1 LEPDDL
7 DIGHKGALLIVV
19 ERLELA
25 LDSIQRSVLD
35 YWRNARNDLTVPL
48 LDALD
53 PLKLEKRVL
62 PYLVVAEHLDDS
74 GLVHFRLVGEEMVRR
89 WGENFRGRRSDEL
102 FTGDYRVFIEKYF
115 ALARS
120 ERCPVYSE
128 SVFRWNDGGWIKTT
142 RLILPFSSTP
152 NGAPTRS
159 VVVQVFLP
167 SEQPQSVPEIRV
179 LREQDMSG
187 GVIVALPGG
196 ARQAS
201 TPN

>member
-1 LEPDDL
+1 MEPDDL
-7 DIGHKGALLIVV
+7 DIGNKGALLIVV

-89 WGENFRGRRSDEL
+89 WGENFRGRR
-102 FTGDYRVFIEKYF
+102 
-115 ALARS
+115 
-120 ERCPVYSE
+120 
-128 SVFRWNDGGWIKTT
+128 
-142 RLILPFSSTP
+142 
-152 NGAPTRS
+152 
-159 VVVQVFLP
+159 
-167 SEQPQSVPEIRV
+167 
-179 LREQDMSG
+179 
-187 GVIVALPGG
+187 
-196 ARQAS
+196 
-201 TPN
+201 

>member
-1 LEPDDL
+1 MAFAS
-7 DIGHKGALLIVV
+7 HKGKPLIVA
-19 ERLELA
+19 EKFALA
-25 LDSIQRSVLD
+25 LDPIQQSVLD
-35 YWRNARNDLTVPL
+35 YWKRARGGLTVPL
-48 LDALD
+48 LDTLD

-62 PYLVVAEHLDDS
+62 PYLIVAEHLDDS
-74 GLVHFRLVGEEMVRR
+74 GLVRFRLVGEEMVRR
-89 WGENFRGRRSDEL
+89 WGENFRGRRSDQL
-102 FTGDYRVFIEKYF
+102 FTGDYRAFIEKYF

-142 RLILPFSSTP
+142 RLILPFASTP
-152 NGAPTRS
+152 NGVPARS

-167 SEQPQSVPEIRV
+167 SEQPQSVPEIRI

-196 ARQAS
+196 TRRAGAS
-201 TPN
+201 I